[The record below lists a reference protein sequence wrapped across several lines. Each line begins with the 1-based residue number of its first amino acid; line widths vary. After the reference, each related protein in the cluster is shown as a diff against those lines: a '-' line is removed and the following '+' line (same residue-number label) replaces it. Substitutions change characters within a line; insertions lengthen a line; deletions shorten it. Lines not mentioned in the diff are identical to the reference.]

1 VSKQE
6 TPPIEFQQESSWDH
20 GELLEACSACQC
32 VFLVSPEHSKQICPI
47 CSQADLVPEPDKEA
61 RWAPEL
67 VLPIQI
73 DQQTFKNYMERFL
86 DEVPYKTNDLTVDNL
101 VERVRVVWWP
111 QWLVDA
117 DLEGEWEAT
126 VGYNY
131 QVKTARERYGND
143 GWKSQNVLR
152 TEIRYEPRMGTM
164 NRHHDN
170 VIIPALHTN
179 EERIRQLGEYDR
191 KQVVKFKD
199 GILDRASIQLPT
211 IEPGELREVAEDK
224 FRLIAEKEILEA
236 TGAQHR
242 QEINYRGVFKNM
254 NWSKFLLPIFSS
266 YYVDDHQQCHPVVM
280 NAQSGK
286 LYGRR
291 MASLKKARKKTL
303 GLAALLMLVFLV
315 LILASLLSPSG
326 GIVCIVGAALLL
338 GTLALIPLIRA
349 SVWNRRQE
357 KTVSQFR

>member
-1 VSKQE
+1 MNQQE
-6 TPPIEFQQESSWDH
+6 TSSIELHQESSWDH
-20 GELLEACSACQC
+20 GALLEACPACQC
-32 VFLVSPEHSKQICPI
+32 VFLVSPEHSSQICPI
-47 CSQADLVPEPDKEA
+47 CCQADLVPEPDQEA
-61 RWAPEL
+61 RRAPEL

-73 DQQTFKNYMERFL
+73 DSQTFRNYMERFL

-101 VERVRVVWWP
+101 VERVQVVWWP

-131 QVKTARERYGND
+131 QVKTAKERYGND

-170 VIIPALHTN
+170 VIVPALHTN
-179 EERIRQLGEYDR
+179 EERMRQLGEYDH
-191 KQVVKFKD
+191 KQVVIFRD
-199 GILDRASIQLPT
+199 GILDRASIQLPA
-211 IEPGELREVAEDK
+211 IEPEELREVAEDK
-224 FRLIAEKEILEA
+224 FRRIAEKEILEA

-242 QEINYRGVFKNM
+242 QEINYRGDYKNM
-254 NWSKFLLPIFSS
+254 NWSKFLLPIYSS
-266 YYVDDHQQCHPVVM
+266 YYVDDHQRRHPVVM

-303 GLAALLMLVFLV
+303 GLAVLPVLVFLV
-315 LILASLLSPSG
+315 SIVASLLSPISG
-326 GIVCIVGAALLL
+326 VACIVGAAFLL
-338 GTLALIPLIRA
+338 GTLASIPLIRA